1 MAAFAIRVTEL
12 HGVYAEQSRGHH
24 LPGHMNGAF
33 LELGNMVL
41 SMEYSQVTSTQDMVG
56 HGQYPRV

>member
-24 LPGHMNGAF
+24 LPGHMNGVPGVGQYGA
-33 LELGNMVL
+33 LT
-41 SMEYSQVTSTQDMVG
+41 EYSQVTSTQDMVG
-56 HGQYPRV
+56 HRQYPRV